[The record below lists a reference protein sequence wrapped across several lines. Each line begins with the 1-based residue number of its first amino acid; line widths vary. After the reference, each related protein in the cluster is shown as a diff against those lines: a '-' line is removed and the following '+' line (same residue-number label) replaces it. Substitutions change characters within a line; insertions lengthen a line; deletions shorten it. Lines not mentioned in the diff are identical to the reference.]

1 MLWFKLKLFGVLAW
15 NNIVISVTREPWQC
29 HPEMTM
35 LVARTSN
42 SFDFSSSELFRQ
54 TLCLVF
60 LYDLQSVSG
69 FSKKPSSQLSGQ
81 WEIIIF
87 IMKLALWLMLA
98 CLFTNEADI
107 IWLKINSFRVTLIIK
122 RGNHSIKYNIP
133 VTLTCQV
140 GEKLVLN

>member
-1 MLWFKLKLFGVLAW
+1 MKLFGFLFASVV
-15 NNIVISVTREPWQC
+15 VISVTRAFLLRWQC
-29 HPEMTM
+29 WLLGHQIALTLVPVNLM
-35 LVARTSN
+35 LNPFIWSAISKWILKRSRHL
-42 SFDFSSSELFRQ
+42 SF
-54 TLCLVF
+54 
-60 LYDLQSVSG
+60 
-69 FSKKPSSQLSGQ
+69 SGQ